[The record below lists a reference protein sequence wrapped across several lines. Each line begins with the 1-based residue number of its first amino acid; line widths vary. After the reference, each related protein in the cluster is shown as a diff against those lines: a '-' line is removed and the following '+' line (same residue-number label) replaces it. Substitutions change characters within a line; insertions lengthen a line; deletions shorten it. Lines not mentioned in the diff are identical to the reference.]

1 MWLKLFARALNL
13 KEILETV
20 IFKRILVID
29 SWGISCQIALI
40 WMPLDFIDDQSTLVQ
55 VMAWCRQAT
64 SHYLSEC
71 WPLFCRYMAA
81 QGHNVIILAMICQF
95 KWSHWLRCID
105 QLKTKRHHDANFG
118 LQWRQSWHHYNSDH
132 IVAFALGTEYHISS
146 RKQMLNERIP

>member
-13 KEILETV
+13 KEILDTV

-40 WMPLDFIDDQSTLVQ
+40 WMPLDFIDDQSTLV
-55 VMAWCRQAT
+55 
-64 SHYLSEC
+64 H
-71 WPLFCRYMAA
+71 
-81 QGHNVIILAMICQF
+81 
-95 KWSHWLRCID
+95 ID

-132 IVAFALGTEYHISS
+132 IVAFALGTEYHINF
-146 RKQMLNERIP
+146 RKQMFNERIA